1 MYFSQNPNLCA
12 RDLGEDQIRQINSF
26 CSAWLAESPLTQPC
40 STGPWDFNMR
50 FQSIVSIINQPAM
63 PATYL
68 QKSQK
73 KHVTTSLHQT
83 AVGNIKSRLV
93 DEFIRCQQHCCLIC
107 KNYLSLIG
115 RGRPTDRGAAETDAE
130 SKRSGIR
137 PPTVPYYK
145 RSWPAGQMGGCN
157 KLWFVVTIQILASSY
172 YVLVMGRWC
181 AFLRATLLLATQL
194 VDITVSWSDAW
205 VHVV

>member
-40 STGPWDFNMR
+40 RSCSTGPWDFNMR
-50 FQSIVSIINQPAM
+50 FQSIIVSIINQPAM

-137 PPTVPYYK
+137 PPTCRRRC
-145 RSWPAGQMGGCN
+145 RSSPTINAAGQPVKWGAA
-157 KLWFVVTIQILASSY
+157 TSY
-172 YVLVMGRWC
+172 G
-181 AFLRATLLLATQL
+181 LL
-194 VDITVSWSDAW
+194 SPYNF
-205 VHVV
+205 